1 MKICELKS
9 QSNTKKGDEMMEK
22 TTYITEITEN
32 EIKTKRIDEL
42 ENGVQTNSTILQS
55 KDSINLQM
63 NKNHQYS

>member
-1 MKICELKS
+1 M
-9 QSNTKKGDEMMEK
+9 DK

-42 ENGVQTNSTILQS
+42 EKGVQTSSTILQS

>member
-1 MKICELKS
+1 M
-9 QSNTKKGDEMMEK
+9 DK

-42 ENGVQTNSTILQS
+42 ENGVQTSSTILQS

-63 NKNHQYS
+63 EIKK

>member
-1 MKICELKS
+1 
-9 QSNTKKGDEMMEK
+9 MEK
-22 TTYITEITEN
+22 TTYITEITKN

-42 ENGVQTNSTILQS
+42 ENSVQTNSTILQI

>member
-1 MKICELKS
+1 
-9 QSNTKKGDEMMEK
+9 MEK
-22 TTYITEITEN
+22 ITYITEITEN

-55 KDSINLQM
+55 KDRINLQM

>member
-9 QSNTKKGDEMMEK
+9 QFDTKKGDEMMEK